1 MFDTII
7 ILQLFALLNPL
18 SSFPVLMAAY
28 KKKMDV
34 QKIAISASVTAYLV
48 ALVVIFIGPQLF
60 GFYGIGINS
69 FRVAGGIML
78 LLLGIETVRPKP
90 AREEVNETDSFVAII
105 ATPLLTGPSVISFMM
120 IQALETGTV
129 PLLIDSTVAFV
140 VVGVTFFLFAL
151 AIPWANAKV
160 IEITSKVL
168 GLFTTAIAIEMLA
181 KGAAGMVVAM
191 HL

>member
-1 MFDTII
+1 MSVLEASSAFTPTI
-7 ILQLFALLNPL
+7 FMPR
-18 SSFPVLMAAY
+18 SRAAC
-28 KKKMDV
+28 
-34 QKIAISASVTAYLV
+34 TA
-48 ALVVIFIGPQLF
+48 
-60 GFYGIGINS
+60 
-69 FRVAGGIML
+69 
-78 LLLGIETVRPKP
+78 
-90 AREEVNETDSFVAII
+90 
-105 ATPLLTGPSVISFMM
+105 SVISFMM